1 MSDRQS
7 ADGMEAPNSQRRTRS
22 LINRVAFCLGLAA
35 TLCIVVLIV
44 WAGGR
49 VRANSAAALGTYR
62 GNWSHAAAAEYLD
75 SREAWWQSWPEA
87 QRSEGTVCLSCHTVV
102 PYALARPGLRAALG
116 QKEFTPA
123 ENAML
128 GSIEKRVADWT
139 KMDPYY
145 TDAAH
150 ASPSRATEAVLN
162 ALVLAKYSEEEP
174 QLEPIASRAFEE
186 AWALQETSGEDAGG
200 WEWQDFHEVP
210 WESKESAYQGAAMME
225 IALGFMPSSY
235 GSDSSTLSHSEQLRQ
250 YLVKHYAVQPP
261 FNQLYVLWASA
272 TAPGLLSDA
281 QRSDLI
287 ARVAKMQRADGGW
300 SLPSLD
306 SQTAVKKFA
315 FDLFKRANNV
325 DGSDGIATG
334 LVVLAF
340 EKAGVAPGDPT
351 LRRGLAW
358 LEAHQYSGGNW
369 WASSMNGFR
378 NPTTDLGRFMSD
390 AATGYAV
397 LALEQAG
404 ASQAAFLTKESKKMP
419 DSRNPSPSSLSI
431 HSQARSVPSPM

>member
-1 MSDRQS
+1 LKEQQTTDAR
-7 ADGMEAPNSQRRTRS
+7 EAPNSRQARRG

-35 TLCIVVLIV
+35 NLCIVVLIV

-49 VRANSAAALGTYR
+49 VRANSAAALGAYR
-62 GNWSHAAAAEYLD
+62 GSWNQAAAAGYLD
-75 SREAWWQSWPEA
+75 SREAWWQSWPTA
-87 QRSEGTVCLSCHTVV
+87 QLSEGTVCLSCHTVV

-116 QKEFTPA
+116 ERELTPA

-128 GSIEKRVADWT
+128 GSIEKRVTDWA
-139 KMDPYY
+139 KLAPYY
-145 TDAAH
+145 TDPAH
-150 ASPSRATEAVLN
+150 AQPSHATEAVLN
-162 ALVLAKYSEEEP
+162 ALILAEYSQQQPE
-174 QLEPIASRAFEE
+174 LKPITSRAFDE

-225 IALGFMPSSY
+225 IALGFMPPSY
-235 GSDSSTLSHSEQLRQ
+235 DADPSARSHSEQLRQ
-250 YLVKHYAVQPP
+250 YLVQHYAAQPA
-261 FNQLYVLWASA
+261 FNQLYVLWAS
-272 TAPGLLSDA
+272 TTTPGLLSDA
-281 QRSDLI
+281 QRTDLI
-287 ARVAKMQRADGGW
+287 AKVSQLQRADGGW

-306 SQTAVKKFA
+306 TQTEAKKFA

-334 LVVLAF
+334 LVVLAL
-340 EKAGVAPGDPT
+340 EKAGVSPSDPT
-351 LRRGLAW
+351 MRRGLAW
-358 LEAHQYSGGNW
+358 LEAHQYEGGNW

-397 LALEQAG
+397 LALEQARN
-404 ASQAAFLTKESKKMP
+404 SESALV
-419 DSRNPSPSSLSI
+419 SRNGKAILNAGKRSPSR
-431 HSQARSVPSPM
+431 Q